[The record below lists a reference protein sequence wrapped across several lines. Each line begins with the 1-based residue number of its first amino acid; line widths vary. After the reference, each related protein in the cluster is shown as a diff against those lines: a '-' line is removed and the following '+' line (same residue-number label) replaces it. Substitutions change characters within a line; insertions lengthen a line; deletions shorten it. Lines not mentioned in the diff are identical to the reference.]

1 MPIKTYASYMEIDLN
16 AVTHN
21 TRMVIERTGKPL
33 MAVVKANAYG
43 FGAVA
48 IARACEQGGATS
60 FAVAR
65 LAEAIELREAGINKD
80 ILVFTLLDAGEYRQ
94 ALQQSL
100 TISVF
105 RFDQLALLAS
115 LSQELQI
122 EPKIHLKIN
131 TGMNRLGFNFD
142 EVSALI
148 SKIREL
154 QLPIEGIFS
163 HYANI
168 DEELDD
174 PLNREQHARFVQAER
189 AFRDAGFTTLTR
201 HMTNSAAAYNT
212 PESYFDLIRMGSS
225 LLGVNPFYYGEKP
238 EGIQNSMVWK
248 TRLISVRM
256 VPAGEAFGYS
266 QSAKLEHDMFVGVIP
281 VGYADGFHRVEG
293 NEVLIRGKRHKVV
306 GSICADV
313 SFVILAEAYPVDE
326 EVILIGGQGEAAL
339 TIELLADR
347 WNTTR
352 ADVTSGISPRV
363 GRVYKN

>member
-16 AVTHN
+16 AVAHN
-21 TRMVIERTGKPL
+21 TRMIIERTGKPL

-65 LAEAIELREAGINKD
+65 LAEAVELREAGINKE
-80 ILVFTLLDAGEYRQ
+80 ILVFTLMDAEEYRQ
-94 ALQQSL
+94 ALRQSL

-131 TGMNRLGFNFD
+131 TGMNRLGFNLD

-148 SKIREL
+148 AKIREL
-154 QLPIEGIFS
+154 QLPVEGIFS

-168 DEELDD
+168 DEKLDD
-174 PLNREQHARFVQAER
+174 PLNREQHERFVQAER
-189 AFRDAGFTTLTR
+189 AFRDAGFTALTR
-201 HMTNSAAAYNT
+201 HMTNSAAAYNA

-248 TRLISVRM
+248 TRLISVRLI
-256 VPAGEAFGYS
+256 PAGEAFGYS
-266 QSAKLEHDMFVGVIP
+266 QSARLERDTFVGVIP

-313 SFVILAEAYPVDE
+313 SFVVLDKAYPVDE

-352 ADVTSGISPRV
+352 ADVTSGISLRV
-363 GRVYKN
+363 GRVYKS